1 MRDQILEQLHDHGP
15 KTVHQIADNLQADVF
30 DVSAAAVELIG
41 EGVIRLEPL
50 DGTLWYAEP
59 IE

>member
-15 KTVHQIADNLQADVF
+15 KTVHQIADHLQMNVF
-30 DVSAAAVELIG
+30 DVAPIAVELIG
-41 EGVIRLEPL
+41 EGIIRLEPL